1 MRFKELMEDIER
13 IRTLQNRLAAL
24 PDNVSDRLLDKVE
37 RALKLAHR
45 SDKKGK
51 TPAAST
57 ANTLSKIDDP
67 DLQRGKF
74 YRLVAKNM
82 IGNELTPQEIGSIV
96 RAIRSDKAVNFEELM
111 SPSSDFTKIFPQY
124 GMSPRVDEFFQDIF
138 NYVPQRV
145 GPGEVLLCIMSK
157 RITKGGK
164 GDLTLKILGGETVG
178 VEVKGGKTG
187 GRTKD
192 ADIFK
197 QQSSDLRRLQ
207 KEFIGKFGA
216 APKAGGG
223 QAKGWSP
230 DAIVKYLMNKPGV
243 DPKEVVDKTMN
254 VFDAIFPKSPYSNDI
269 RSAMMAQRSG
279 SGQTQHTTLDNVR
292 ALYGMAALELYY
304 RTKPQR
310 YLFIRAGSWPAKTSF
325 VDSFEDVKAGLGK
338 TLGISVSI
346 PYIVDDSGNNEE
358 YPKVGIYSL

>member
-1 MRFKELMEDIER
+1 MRFTELMEDIER

-24 PDNVSDRLLDKVE
+24 PENVSNRLLDKIE
-37 RALKLAHR
+37 RSLKLAHR
-45 SDKKGK
+45 SEKQGK

-57 ANTLSKIDDP
+57 ANTLSKIEDP

-96 RAIRSDKAVNFEELM
+96 RAIKSDKAVNFEELM
-111 SPSSDFTKIFPQY
+111 SPSSNFTKIFPQY
-124 GMSPRVDEFFQDIF
+124 GTSPRVDEFFQDIF

-145 GPGEVLLCIMSK
+145 GPGEILLCIMSK

-164 GDLTLKILGGETVG
+164 GDLTISKLDGEDIG

-187 GRTKD
+187 GRPKD
-192 ADIFK
+192 GDIFK
-197 QQSSDLRRLQ
+197 QQSPNLRQLQ
-207 KEFIGKFGA
+207 KEFVGKYGA
-216 APKAGGG
+216 APKDT
-223 QAKGWSP
+223 GWSP
-230 DAIVKYLMNKPGV
+230 DAIVKMLMNKPGV
-243 DPKEVVDKTMN
+243 DPKEVVDSTMN
-254 VFDAIFPKSPYSNDI
+254 VFNAIFPKSPYANDI
-269 RSAMMAQRSG
+269 RSAMLAQRSG

-304 RTKPQR
+304 RTKPQQ
-310 YLFIRAGSWPAKTSF
+310 YLFIQAGSWPAKTSF

-346 PYIVDDSGNNEE
+346 PYIIDASGNNEE